1 MNDQGTSTIANER
14 YALAGRGLPLA
25 GRTPTPVRSH
35 WLPPAIKNRANQAP
49 NSPVVSAIVDDTN
62 GMEDGWSAEVSE
74 LNIADEESGSM
85 AHSIDENRQPNEGAM
100 PSVNAERRPS
110 LAAHQNNDRNN
121 HRNSDRNNSRG
132 HHAYGVDADAT
143 ALLASHS
150 IGDTRASSA
159 IEQRD
164 AMLQGVLPRSRD
176 GDASTSALASVR
188 SDTSGLSTNLAT
200 DIPDMAPSAI
210 LDSRSAAVVSIQR
223 KGRVFAPEASG
234 PAIAAAIDQIATVN
248 DAISG
253 SNGHQRVA
261 ADAPSTTTQSLE
273 DRAAS
278 TISASAISFDAVSS
292 RVNEHS
298 DRANRSDTAAVAKTR
313 LGSSDSQPKRDNDVS
328 AHRAHLTIA
337 SSPSPYARTVEMGMP
352 SASSPRPDTHASSL
366 NRLIAPPAIDAAQI
380 ASLLAP
386 AAASAGPRITIDRV
400 QVTVQAPQSPKPA
413 AHQAQSPMPSSQASA
428 MSRGYSGTPAYRSP
442 WASYF
447 TRRD

>member
-1 MNDQGTSTIANER
+1 MSDKGTSNISVNTNER
-14 YALAGRGLPLA
+14 YALARHGLPLS
-25 GRTPTPVRSH
+25 GRVAAPLRAH
-35 WLPPAIKNRANQAP
+35 WLPPAIKNRTNLPPQP
-49 NSPVVSAIVDDTN
+49 SVVPAIVDDSN
-62 GMEDGWSAEVSE
+62 SMEDWWSAEVSE
-74 LNIADEESGSM
+74 LNIADDESGSM
-85 AHSIDENRQPNEGAM
+85 ANSFDENRPPDDGVM

-110 LAAHQNNDRNN
+110 LAAHRNNDRNN
-121 HRNSDRNNSRG
+121 SRN
-132 HHAYGVDADAT
+132 HQAYGVDADAD
-143 ALLASHS
+143 AFLASHS

-159 IEQRD
+159 VDQRD
-164 AMLQGVLPRSRD
+164 VMLQGVVPGSRD
-176 GDASTSALASVR
+176 RDISTSALASVR
-188 SDTSGLSTNLAT
+188 SDTSDLSTNLAT
-200 DIPDMAPSAI
+200 DIRDMAPSAI
-210 LDSRSAAVVSIQR
+210 LDSRSAAVVGIQR

-234 PAIAAAIDQIATVN
+234 AAIAAAIDQIATVN

-253 SNGHQRVA
+253 SNGHERVA
-261 ADAPSTTTQSLE
+261 VDARSTTTQSLE

-278 TISASAISFDAVSS
+278 TISASAISSDAVSS
-292 RVNEHS
+292 RVNERS
-298 DRANRSDTAAVAKTR
+298 DRANDSDTAAVAKTS
-313 LGSSDSQPKRDNDVS
+313 LGRIDSQPKRDNDVS
-328 AHRAHLTIA
+328 AHTAHLTIA

-413 AHQAQSPMPSSQASA
+413 AHQAQSPMPSSQSSA
-428 MSRGYSGTPAYRSP
+428 MSRGNSGTPAYRSP